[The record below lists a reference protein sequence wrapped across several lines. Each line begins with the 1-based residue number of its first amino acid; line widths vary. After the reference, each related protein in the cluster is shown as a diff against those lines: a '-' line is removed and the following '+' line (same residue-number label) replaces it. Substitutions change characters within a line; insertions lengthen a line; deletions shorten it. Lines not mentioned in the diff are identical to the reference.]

1 MNDVIL
7 GILAIAIGALFAL
20 RGYLTMRVVIPIWGS
35 LIGFMLGAG
44 AVGAATDANFLSTA
58 AAWIVGIALAVVFA
72 FLAYLYYEV
81 SVILAMGGIGF
92 MLGSSLMVALNVT
105 WGWVIVLAGV
115 VAAMALGLLAI
126 VGELP
131 MLLLTLL
138 TAAAGS
144 AAVVG
149 GIMLLVGSIDTTDV
163 AQLGVVGAIDDSPLW
178 WVLYVVILLIG
189 VFTQFQALDGVRGAL
204 REQWDSDG
212 GKYLRP
218 S

>member
-1 MNDVIL
+1 
-7 GILAIAIGALFAL
+7 
-20 RGYLTMRVVIPIWGS
+20 
-35 LIGFMLGAG
+35 
-44 AVGAATDANFLSTA
+44 
-58 AAWIVGIALAVVFA
+58 
-72 FLAYLYYEV
+72 
-81 SVILAMGGIGF
+81 MGGIGF

-189 VFTQFQALDGVRGAL
+189 VFTQFQALDGVRGTL